1 MKDWKAQAVI
11 CSVFLIVGM
20 VIVTPFNQSTP
31 CTVKEREICPTIP
44 DCNVEC
50 NYPIVE
56 ECELSDD
63 LYSEIKN
70 ELREI
75 ELQEKIAVSRKE
87 NLKKVV
93 RAVLLE

>member
-1 MKDWKAQAVI
+1 MKPISIIPPAI
-11 CSVFLIVGM
+11 FLVLGLMIGYS
-20 VIVTPFNQSTP
+20 IHQRPP
-31 CTVKEREICPTIP
+31 CTIIEQLDCPTIP

-87 NLKKVV
+87 NLKKI
-93 RAVLLE
+93 AKEVLLE